1 MPEET
6 VTIVLDKY
14 VYDAIMNKIAVV
26 EAIYVNKSA
35 DNFDYF
41 DAVTIAHMRYLQ
53 EKLVPTD

>member
-35 DNFDYF
+35 DFDYF